1 MIGCGSLIKV
11 KSQQSRRII
20 SFVMLTIGAVIA
32 AYALESFLIPNTILD
47 GGVTGISIIVS
58 KITQVPVSL
67 LVLLLNIPF
76 VYIGYKNLG
85 RGFLIRTV
93 YSMLLFSLSL
103 SVFRYY
109 EPLTEQMLLATVFGG
124 ILLGVGVGLV
134 IHFGGCVDGTESVAL
149 VISKKTTLSVGQVV
163 LLFNLV
169 IYSVA
174 GMIFGIDRAMY
185 SLLTYF
191 ITFKVIDFV
200 SEGFEQA
207 KAALIVTEKG
217 TDMAKEIYKRLGR
230 TVTTIRGRGL
240 ISGDK
245 EVMYCVLTRMEIY
258 ELRHIAEEM
267 DESAFITILEVS
279 DIIGQHIKS
288 TQRLSHKKI
297 RYQGKDDRA

>member
-11 KSQQSRRII
+11 KSQETRRLI
-20 SFVMLTIGAVIA
+20 SFIMLTTGSIIA

-58 KITQVPVSL
+58 KITNLPVSL
-67 LVLLLNIPF
+67 LVLILNIPF

-85 RGFLIRTV
+85 RGFLIRAV
-93 YSMLLFSLSL
+93 YSMVLFSVSL

-124 ILLGVGVGLV
+124 ILLGIGVGLV

-149 VISKKTTLSVGQVV
+149 VISKKTTLSIGQVV
-163 LLFNLV
+163 LVFNLV

-174 GMIFGIDRAMY
+174 GLIFGLDRAMY

-200 SEGFEQA
+200 SEGFEQV

-230 TVTTIRGRGL
+230 TVTTIRGKGL

-288 TQRLSHKKI
+288 TQRLSHKKV
-297 RYQGKDDRA
+297 RYQGKEDKA

>member
-11 KSQQSRRII
+11 KSQETRRLI
-20 SFVMLTIGAVIA
+20 SFIMLTTGSIIA

-58 KITQVPVSL
+58 KITNLPVSL
-67 LVLLLNIPF
+67 LVLILNIPF

-85 RGFLIRTV
+85 RGFLIRAV
-93 YSMLLFSLSL
+93 YSMVLFSVSL

-149 VISKKTTLSVGQVV
+149 VISKKTTLSIGQVV
-163 LLFNLV
+163 LVFNLV

-174 GMIFGIDRAMY
+174 GLIFGLDRAMY

-200 SEGFEQA
+200 SEGFEQV
-207 KAALIVTEKG
+207 KAALIITEKG

-230 TVTTIRGRGL
+230 TVTTIRGKGL

-288 TQRLSHKKI
+288 TQNLSQKNTLLKKG
-297 RYQGKDDRA
+297 R